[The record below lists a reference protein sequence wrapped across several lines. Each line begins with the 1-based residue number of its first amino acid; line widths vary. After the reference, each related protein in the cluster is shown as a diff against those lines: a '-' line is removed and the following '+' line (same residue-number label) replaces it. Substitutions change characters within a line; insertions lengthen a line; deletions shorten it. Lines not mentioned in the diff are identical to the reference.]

1 MTASAFDIP
10 GGARGPETAGI
21 QSAVTLA
28 TSAARPLRPSPGPG
42 PLRPGRR
49 PSETLP

>member
-10 GGARGPETAGI
+10 GAARDPETAGI
-21 QSAVTLA
+21 RSGVTF
-28 TSAARPLRPSPGPG
+28 AARPLRPSPGPG

-49 PSETLP
+49 PLETLP

>member
-10 GGARGPETAGI
+10 GAASRDPETADIRSG
-21 QSAVTLA
+21 VTF
-28 TSAARPLRPSPGPG
+28 AARPLRPSPGPE
-42 PLRPGRR
+42 PLRPSRR